1 MMLGVGIVQVKN
13 KRYMTLYFKLMYRK
27 VAFGHK
33 KVVTVSKFS
42 KDRISKI
49 LKKNPD
55 EIAVIYDGLSDCF
68 ANFYY
73 DKEQDMKAKE
83 PTDFQKGIFSVSRH

>member
-1 MMLGVGIVQVKN
+1 
-13 KRYMTLYFKLMYRK
+13 MTLYFKLMYRK

-49 LKKNPD
+49 LKKILMRLQLFMMVYR
-55 EIAVIYDGLSDCF
+55 IALRTFTMIK
-68 ANFYY
+68 N
-73 DKEQDMKAKE
+73 K
-83 PTDFQKGIFSVSRH
+83 T

>member
-1 MMLGVGIVQVKN
+1 
-13 KRYMTLYFKLMYRK
+13 MTLYFKLMYRK

-83 PTDFQKGIFSVSRH
+83 AYGLPEVYSLSLDIRAEKEYETFGRGI

>member
-1 MMLGVGIVQVKN
+1 
-13 KRYMTLYFKLMYRK
+13 MTLYFKLMYRK
-27 VAFGHK
+27 AALGHK
-33 KVVTVSKFS
+33 KVVTVSQFS

-49 LKKNPD
+49 LKKNPE

-73 DKEQDMKAKE
+73 DKEQDMKQKSLRTSRRVYSLSLDIRAEKE
-83 PTDFQKGIFSVSRH
+83 YETFGRGI